1 MAIGQRIQYKR
12 YIEDNFS
19 LVDKNGDYVPFKL
32 NAIQDR
38 YLEEDSTSRDVVLK
52 ARQQGFSSLILA
64 RFTTDFILEPNSQ
77 SVVVADI
84 EENAE
89 ALLERVKL
97 YLRSWEEKNG
107 FKIPLKYNSKSVLVN
122 EAMNSKYTIGTA
134 KATEFGR
141 SRTITNL
148 HLSEPAFYPNL
159 GKILAGAGN
168 AVTPNGYVVLET
180 TANGFNE
187 FKEFYDRSELNGTGY
202 KALFYPASSMYDE
215 VFLESKRKEQGR
227 LYRQEYPETAL
238 EAFLT
243 SGDQYFSNEALER
256 YLQFSTSYTQV
267 VNAPIY
273 A

>member
-1 MAIGQRIQYKR
+1 
-12 YIEDNFS
+12 
-19 LVDKNGDYVPFKL
+19 VDKEGQYVPFAL
-32 NAIQDR
+32 NPIQR
-38 YLEEDSTSRDVVLK
+38 KYLLEDSTGRDIVLK

-64 RFTTDFILEPNSQ
+64 RFTADFILEPNSQ

-89 ALLERVKL
+89 ALLERVKG
-97 YLRSWEEKNG
+97 YIRSWEEKNG

-122 EAMNSKYTIGTA
+122 EAMNSKYTVGTA

-148 HLSEPAFYPNL
+148 HLSEAAFYPDL

-168 AVTPNGYVVLET
+168 AVTPSGYVVLET

-187 FKEFYDRSELNGTGY
+187 FKGFWDRSEAGESGY
-202 KALFYPASSMYDE
+202 APLFYPASALYGPE
-215 VFLESKRKEQGR
+215 FLEQKRKEQGR
-227 LYRQEYPETAL
+227 LFRQEYPESPT

-243 SGDQYFSNEALER
+243 SGETYFSQEALER
-256 YLQFSTSYTQV
+256 YLKHSQQYQASVT
-267 VNAPIY
+267 APIY

>member
-1 MAIGQRIQYKR
+1 M
-12 YIEDNFS
+12 
-19 LVDKNGDYVPFKL
+19 
-32 NAIQDR
+32 
-38 YLEEDSTSRDVVLK
+38 
-52 ARQQGFSSLILA
+52 
-64 RFTTDFILEPNSQ
+64 
-77 SVVVADI
+77 VADI

-97 YLRSWEEKNG
+97 YIRSWEEKNG

-148 HLSEPAFYPNL
+148 HLSEAAFYPNL
-159 GKILAGAGN
+159 GRIMAGAGT
-168 AVTPNGYVVLET
+168 AVTPTGYIVLET

-187 FKEFYDRSELNGTGY
+187 FKEFWDKSETGDTGFAPLFY
-202 KALFYPASSMYDE
+202 KASALYDAE
-215 VFLESKRKEQGR
+215 HLNREQKRLGR
-227 LYRQEYPETAL
+227 LFKQEYPETAT

-243 SGDQYFSNEALER
+243 SGEQYFDSDALAR
-256 YLQFSTSYTQV
+256 YLSFTQTYQSNV
-267 VNAPIY
+267 TRPVY